1 MEELAAALGGGRKA
15 VKKPP
20 RKEQEKP
27 QESES
32 VSYYIWL
39 LDEDTNVQEYEDA
52 GFTVYTKSD
61 GITHYGVER
70 GAPEEAHHLASGAAL
85 GDPVLIDE
93 LMAPLL
99 ARIKKGKE

>member
-1 MEELAAALGGGRKA
+1 M
-15 VKKPP
+15 KKQP
-20 RKEQEKP
+20 RKEQDKP

-32 VSYYIWL
+32 VSDYIWL

-52 GFTVYTKSD
+52 GFTLYTKSD
-61 GITHYGVER
+61 GITHYGVEP

-93 LMAPLL
+93 LMAPKL
-99 ARIKKGKE
+99 AAVAQSKRKPR

>member
-1 MEELAAALGGGRKA
+1 M
-15 VKKPP
+15 KKTPL
-20 RKEQEKP
+20 KKQEKP
-27 QESES
+27 QESEC
-32 VSYYIWL
+32 VSDYIWL

-61 GITHYGVER
+61 TITHYGVEP

-99 ARIKKGKE
+99 ARIKKVRSHEEVQVSNRAARTT